1 LDAALG
7 GIALTQT
14 GALNRALVR
23 AAVERFPDWRNAE
36 LHGPPHRE
44 DDVYS
49 LREVHELGRRL
60 RLLRRSGRK
69 LVLTRQGEKL
79 RLDPAALFH
88 ACARQLIAAEGF
100 DAAAQELAAAVLVS
114 AETVD
119 RDVLESAVHA
129 AIVADGWNAGGEPP
143 AVYEVAAAAAGL
155 LRLTQALGLVVYAYE
170 YDRESGTARRELKP
184 TAAGREC
191 LRLTLSSRALQPAR
205 SL

>member
-129 AIVADGWNAGGEPP
+129 AIVPDGWNAGGEPP
-143 AVYEVAAAAAGL
+143 AVVRGRRCRGRAPPLDAGAWAG
-155 LRLTQALGLVVYAYE
+155 RYAYE